1 MEKNRSQWQQFWR
14 KLSKR
19 KTALFG
25 LGIILFYIFIA
36 LSASWIAPHDPLHI
50 QLDKSLISP
59 NGEFLF
65 GTDDK
70 GRDILSRVIYGT
82 QLSLLV
88 GVVAVGIGAFI
99 GVPIGLIAGYY
110 GGWWDTVL
118 MRIIDVLLAF
128 PGMLLALAIVS
139 ALGPSL
145 FNVMIAV
152 GIFSIPTFARL
163 VRGSTL
169 TVKKLEYI
177 DAVRA
182 LGASDIRIVVIH
194 ILPNVVSPIIVQGT
208 LRLAT
213 AILTAAG
220 LSFLGMGAQPPTP
233 EWGAMLSNGRDFIF
247 SAPYVAVFPGMA
259 IALLVIG
266 FNLFGDGLR
275 DALDQR
281 MG

>member
-1 MEKNRSQWQQFWR
+1 MEKHRSQWQQFWR
-14 KLSKR
+14 KLTKR

-59 NGEFLF
+59 NGEFFF

-182 LGASDIRIVVIH
+182 LGANDLRIITIH
-194 ILPNVVSPIIVQGT
+194 ILPNVASPIIVQGT

-247 SAPYVAVFPGMA
+247 SAPYVAIFPGMA

>member
-1 MEKNRSQWQQFWR
+1 MEKHRGQWQQFWR
-14 KLSKR
+14 KLAKR

-59 NGEFLF
+59 NGEFFF

-182 LGASDIRIVVIH
+182 LGANDLRIITIH
-194 ILPNVVSPIIVQGT
+194 ILPNVASPIIVQGT

-220 LSFLGMGAQPPTP
+220 LSFLGMGAQPPMP

-247 SAPYVAVFPGMA
+247 SAPYVAIFPGMA

>member
-1 MEKNRSQWQQFWR
+1 MQKHRGQWQQFWR
-14 KLSKR
+14 KLAKR

-59 NGEFLF
+59 NGEFFF

-182 LGASDIRIVVIH
+182 LGANDLRIITIH
-194 ILPNVVSPIIVQGT
+194 ILPNVASPIIVQGT

-247 SAPYVAVFPGMA
+247 SAPYVAIFPGMA